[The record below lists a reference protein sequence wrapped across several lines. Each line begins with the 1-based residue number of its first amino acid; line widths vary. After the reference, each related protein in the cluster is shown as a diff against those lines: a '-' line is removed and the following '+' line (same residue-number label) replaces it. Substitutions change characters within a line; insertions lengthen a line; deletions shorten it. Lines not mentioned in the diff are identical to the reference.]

1 MLWNFTGQ
9 CCDQMMFKPFTN
21 PNPRHWKFRKSKN
34 KEQRDGKNCQQS
46 GGNSPEHMLWNFMGQ
61 CYDQMMFWPHWNFL
75 EKKGTKRW
83 EKTSPPQRWLTQ
95 GGLDCPINQEQ
106 ILVKPKNGWPN
117 TPNMG
122 KAVMV
127 HSGRQRIGYYP
138 TTRHPIKLFIQ
149 ASLAPPPPQKSHHSS
164 SVLSP
169 LAASECPTS
178 LVNRSLFPRV
188 WERERDRCLLRRTTL
203 LFVLKR
209 WRCLLPFLACANR
222 RAL

>member
-1 MLWNFTGQ
+1 MLRSNDVLNTL
-9 CCDQMMFKPFTN
+9 
-21 PNPRHWKFRKSKN
+21 KF
-34 KEQRDGKNCQQS
+34 S
-46 GGNSPEHMLWNFMGQ
+46 G
-61 CYDQMMFWPHWNFL
+61 
-75 EKKGTKRW
+75 KKGTKRW

-106 ILVKPKNGWPN
+106 ISVNPKNGWPN

-188 WERERDRCLLRRTTL
+188 WEREREVFITANHLALCVETL
-203 LFVLKR
+203 AMS
-209 WRCLLPFLACANR
+209 LAFPCMR
-222 RAL
+222 